1 MSLKQML
8 AILLARKW
16 VVIGVFIAVV
26 AITVIVSFALP
37 RQYTASGSVV
47 IDVKSPD
54 PIAGM
59 VLPGLMSPAYMST
72 QADIIQSE
80 RVARKVIEKLHLDS
94 NAIMQEQWKSS
105 SEDGSDFQS
114 WLTDALIRNLD
125 VRPSRESNV
134 IEVSYTSPDGRFSS
148 IMVNA
153 FIEAYVETNLELRV
167 EPAKQYRILFDAQSK
182 ALREKLENAQTKLS
196 EYQKTNGLIA
206 TDERLDIENARL
218 AELSSQLVAMQAVS
232 AESIS
237 RDARMNSSSPEVLA
251 NPVVGA
257 LKADW
262 SRQEA
267 KLKELTSRY
276 GDAHPQVVELRANV
290 KELEAKLNSEVSNV
304 GRSLGINK
312 NVNVAREGQVRAA
325 LDAQRTKVLKLKEQR
340 DAAALLLQDV
350 VSAQR
355 ALENNEGRLYQTNL
369 ETQSTQTNVSLL
381 KRASPPSKHSFPKI
395 PLNIIVSVLLGAMLA
410 AGLALLIEIAD
421 RKLRTP
427 EDIEALGQSFIATI
441 PKVDL
446 NRPYAETAVSP
457 GFLKGR
463 GLLELAGP
471 SS

>member
-8 AILLARKW
+8 AILMARKW
-16 VVIGVFIAVV
+16 VVIGVFLSVV
-26 AITVIVSFALP
+26 LLTTIVSLLLP
-37 RQYTASGSVV
+37 RQYMASGSVV

-80 RVARKVIEKLHLDS
+80 RVARKVIERLRLDS
-94 NAIMQEQWKSS
+94 NEVMQEQWKSS
-105 SEDGSDFQS
+105 SEADSDFQS
-114 WLTDALIRNLD
+114 WLTTVLIRNLD

-134 IEVSYTSPDGRFSS
+134 IEVAYTSPDGRFSAA
-148 IMVNA
+148 MANA

-167 EPAKQYRILFDAQSK
+167 EPAKQYRALFDGQSK
-182 ALREKLENAQTKLS
+182 ALREKLEVAQNKLS
-196 EYQKTNGLIA
+196 EYQKSNGLIA

-218 AELSSQLVAMQAVS
+218 AELSSQLVAIQAVS
-232 AESIS
+232 SESIS
-237 RDARMNSSSPEVLA
+237 RDARMTANSPEVLA

-257 LKADW
+257 LKADV

-267 KLKELTSRY
+267 RLKELSARY
-276 GDAHPQVVELRANV
+276 GEAHPQVVELRANV
-290 KELEAKLNSEVSNV
+290 KELEAKMNAEISSV
-304 GRSLGINK
+304 GRSLNINK

-325 LDAQRTKVLKLKEQR
+325 LDSQRTKVLKLKEQR

-355 ALENNEGRLYQTNL
+355 ALENNEARLYQTNL
-369 ETQSTQTNVSLL
+369 ESQSNQTNVSLL
-381 KRASPPSKHSFPKI
+381 KRATPPSQHSFPKI
-395 PLNIIVSVLLGAMLA
+395 TLNIIVSVLLGAMLA
-410 AGLALLIEIAD
+410 AGLALVIEIAD

-427 EDIEALGQSFIATI
+427 EDVEALGQSFIVAI

-446 NRPYAETAVSP
+446 SKPYSENAVSP

-471 SS
+471 KA